1 MEIRLT
7 GEVWALVVNNE
18 GVSLTQ
24 SELSL
29 TQTEVGGR
37 ILEDKSGPQRKGL
50 TFNSV
55 PGNKSEIGME
65 STKLSF

>member
-1 MEIRLT
+1 MT
-7 GEVWALVVNNE
+7 GGVWALVVNNE

-29 TQTEVGGR
+29 TQTEVRGR
-37 ILEDKSGPQRKGL
+37 ILEDKSGPQRKVL

-55 PGNKSEIGME
+55 PGNKLEIGRE